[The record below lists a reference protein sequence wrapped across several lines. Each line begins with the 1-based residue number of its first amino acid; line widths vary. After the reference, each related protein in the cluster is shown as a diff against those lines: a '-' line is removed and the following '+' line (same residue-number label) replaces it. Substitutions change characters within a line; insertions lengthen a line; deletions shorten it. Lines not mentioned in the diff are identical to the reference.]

1 MKRARLQ
8 TGSVVFDKRRKT
20 WNFLWCENGH
30 RRTKRI
36 GLAREF
42 PTKTLAWRAA
52 EPFRRV
58 VENPVSSTVITVR
71 SIVAQYRAEKMQ
83 QRIGQGQHSRD
94 APQLSLVDGCGGDFP
109 GRSTK
114 ADAAFRHSHDH
125 EHLWGCGG
133 RMR

>member
-58 VENPVSSTVITVR
+58 VENPVSSTVITVK
-71 SIVAQYRAEKMQ
+71 SLVTEYRNEKMP
-83 QRIGQGQHSRD
+83 QRIGKVSTHAMRHSYRSWMD
-94 APQLSLVDGCGGDFP
+94 AVGTSLAVQQKLMRHSDIRTTMNIYGDVVDG
-109 GRSTK
+109 
-114 ADAAFRHSHDH
+114 
-125 EHLWGCGG
+125 
-133 RMR
+133 